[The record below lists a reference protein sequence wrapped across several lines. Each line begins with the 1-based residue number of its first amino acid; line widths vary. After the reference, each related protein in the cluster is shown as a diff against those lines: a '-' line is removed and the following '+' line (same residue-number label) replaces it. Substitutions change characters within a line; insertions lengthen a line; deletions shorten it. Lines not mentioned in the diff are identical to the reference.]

1 MGRTQ
6 KKTIIFSGAAALF
19 VMWVLFKPLIQCLGE
34 KVRERHFGHAILEA
48 KNDYFYQDRLG
59 TNIGK
64 AEKRVPRFL
73 IERGR
78 VRAFC

>member
-1 MGRTQ
+1 
-6 KKTIIFSGAAALF
+6 
-19 VMWVLFKPLIQCLGE
+19 MWVLFKPLIQCLGE
-34 KVRERHFGHAILEA
+34 KVRERHFGDAILEA

-73 IERGR
+73 IARGR
-78 VRAFC
+78 VRALC

>member
-34 KVRERHFGHAILEA
+34 KVRERHFGDAILEA
-48 KNDYFYQDRLG
+48 KNDCFYQDRLG
-59 TNIGK
+59 TNAGK
-64 AEKRVPRFL
+64 TQKKEDRFL
-73 IERGR
+73 R
-78 VRAFC
+78 